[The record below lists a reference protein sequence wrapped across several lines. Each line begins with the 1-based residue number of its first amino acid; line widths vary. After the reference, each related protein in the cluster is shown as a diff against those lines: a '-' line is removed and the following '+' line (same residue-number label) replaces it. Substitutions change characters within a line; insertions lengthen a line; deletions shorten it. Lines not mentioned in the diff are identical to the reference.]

1 MDRKLLI
8 QMRNEWRSNLW
19 LAVELLIVSVVMWYI
34 CDYIYVRLANYYDE
48 RGFEIDHCYLLDF
61 AELTPQSPD
70 YVAYETQ
77 EEADADKMELLDRL
91 SRRPEIEAAAYS
103 NNSRPYTGSNSGID
117 VMVDTLSSSGYVIR
131 RWVTPDYLR
140 IYRYRGVNGETP
152 EELVEILRR
161 GEILPSRSVLD
172 NYGKDKMIE
181 LAGHEAYL
189 DHDTV
194 APWKIGT
201 VLEQIR
207 YQDWE
212 EWNSTRTVVLR
223 MDNLGYANEL
233 SVRVKDNMDN
243 NFAETL
249 MEAADKELRVG
260 NFYIRDVKSLS
271 DLRENFQRSSTI
283 TIRNY
288 LTGMGFLMLNVFLGL
303 LGTFWFRTQ
312 QRVREIAIRKV
323 SGATRRAVFSRF
335 ISEGVLILSLVTIP
349 AIAIDF
355 WIAKSGLNS
364 WLNGEFLQ
372 WDRLLVCALVSYLI
386 ILIMIVIGISVPANR
401 AMKTEPAQALH
412 DE

>member
-1 MDRKLLI
+1 
-8 QMRNEWRSNLW
+8 MRNEWRSNLW

-61 AELTPQSPD
+61 AELTSQSPD
-70 YVAYETQ
+70 YVPYNTWEVAQ
-77 EEADADKMELLDRL
+77 ADKRALLERL

-103 NNSRPYTGSNSGID
+103 NNSRPYTGSNSGIG
-117 VMVDTLSSSGYVIR
+117 MQVDTLYSSGYLIR
-131 RWVTPDYLR
+131 RLVTPDYLR
-140 IYRYRGVNGETP
+140 VYRYRGVNGETP
-152 EELVEILRR
+152 EELAEMLARDEV
-161 GEILPSRSVLD
+161 LPSRSVMD
-172 NYGKDKMIE
+172 HYGKDKMIE
-181 LAGHEAYL
+181 YVGHEAYL
-189 DHDTV
+189 DGDTV
-194 APWKIGT
+194 TPYRIGA
-201 VLEQIR
+201 VIEKIR

-212 EWNSTRTVVLR
+212 EWNSTRTVVML
-223 MDNLGYANEL
+223 MNDLDYANEL

-249 MEAADKELRVG
+249 MKDADKDLRVG

-271 DLRENFQRSSTI
+271 DLRDNFQRSSTI

-312 QRVREIAIRKV
+312 QRVKEIAVRKV
-323 SGATRRAVFSRF
+323 SGATRRTIFQRF
-335 ISEGVLILSLVTIP
+335 ITEGILILSLVTIP
-349 AIAIDF
+349 AIALDF

-364 WLNGEFLQ
+364 WLNGEFFQ
-372 WDRLLVCALVSYLI
+372 WGRLLACAAMSYII
-386 ILIMIVIGISVPANR
+386 ILIMIVVGISLPANR